1 MDFFLNVVF
10 WGLRVGGIMVA
21 VFGGFIVLF
30 ALFPLDDMED
40 WTLIG
45 RIVGGGVA
53 LIPLALMFFLAPWFF
68 PGDQWAYERHN
79 LVTPESLFPL
89 REYSIVEQPHDC
101 DFLTAPLGSKHCHYE
116 PVIYLESGA
125 PHAPLSG
132 LDWATLEELV
142 LGPESRRI
150 VSWNRVED

>member
-1 MDFFLNVVF
+1 MDVFLNVVF
-10 WGLRVGGIMVA
+10 WALSVGLSIV
-21 VFGGFIVLF
+21 IVLF
-30 ALFPLDDMED
+30 GGIALAALFHDDEEVGIFER
-40 WTLIG
+40 IG
-45 RIVGGGVA
+45 MVVGSF
-53 LIPLALMFFLAPWFF
+53 IPLALMFFLAPWFF

>member
-10 WGLRVGGIMVA
+10 LALTVGLSLVT
-21 VFGGFIVLF
+21 VFV
-30 ALFPLDDMED
+30 
-40 WTLIG
+40 LIG
-45 RIVGGGVA
+45 AFHGLFISETETDAVGSTLAGFAA
-53 LIPLALMFFLAPWFF
+53 LIWMAPMCFLAPWFF
-68 PGDQWAYERHN
+68 SGHQWAYEAHN
-79 LVTPESLFPL
+79 SVTLESEFPL
-89 REYSIVEQPHDC
+89 REYSIVAQPHDC
-101 DFLTAPLGSKHCHYE
+101 EFLTAPLGRKHCHYE

-132 LDWATLEELV
+132 LDWATLEELA